1 MMMMTPSP
9 LSKVRPPLDPD
20 DLDMIKSQL
29 GDSVELLRN
38 ARIFLTGGT
47 GFFGRWL
54 VESFN
59 YINSKNQL
67 NACLTILS
75 RNPSAF
81 LELAPHLKTDSIEF
95 LKGDVRNFEFPTEKF
110 SHIIHA
116 ATEASNHLNNDQP
129 LTMFDVIVQGTRHV
143 LDFAVQ
149 NGVKR
154 MLFVS
159 SGAVYG
165 PQPPE
170 VSHIHE
176 DQYFGFA
183 PNDPKVAYAEG
194 KRAAEFLCS
203 VYAQQHGIEIPIARC
218 FAFVGQHLP
227 LDDRFAIGSFI
238 NNGINNKQIMIS
250 GNPNTKISY
259 LHASDLCGWLY
270 KILIHGISL
279 EPYNVGSDCELSLYD
294 LAITISSLLKCQ
306 ITLPKKNSTIPDS
319 YVPYVSK
326 TQQEFCLKKSV
337 DLTNAIEKT
346 VRWHQSNQC

>member
-1 MMMMTPSP
+1 MMTPSP
-9 LSKVRPPLDPD
+9 LCNVRPPLDPD

-29 GDSVELLRN
+29 GDSVDSLRN

-67 NACLTILS
+67 NARLTILS

-81 LELAPHLKTDSIEF
+81 LESAPHLKTDSIEF

-149 NGVKR
+149 NGIKR

-218 FAFVGQHLP
+218 FAFVGPHLP
-227 LDDRFAIGSFI
+227 LDSHFAIGNFI
-238 NNGINNKQIMIS
+238 NDVLHRRPIHVTGDGTPLRSYLYGADLAAWLWKILFKGTYCRPYNIGS
-250 GNPNTKISY
+250 GNPISI
-259 LHASDLCGWLY
+259 
-270 KILIHGISL
+270 K
-279 EPYNVGSDCELSLYD
+279 EL
-294 LAITISSLLKCQ
+294 AQEISSLGGQTFEIDNQLNLSNHKSQ
-306 ITLPKKNSTIPDS
+306 YIPD
-319 YVPYVSK
+319 VGRIAK
-326 TQQEFCLKKSV
+326 ELDCRQTNTLRHCLE
-337 DLTNAIEKT
+337 LTCKWLNI
-346 VRWHQSNQC
+346 